1 MIRRTAEPEPE
12 VLDLA
17 EAAKL
22 YKVSSRTLGD
32 LAKAG
37 AVPCRR
43 VGKQFRF
50 SRAQLLEWIRNNER
64 RTESE

>member
-1 MIRRTAEPEPE
+1 MIRRTAEPEQE

-17 EAAKL
+17 EAAAL
-22 YKVSSRTLGD
+22 YKVSSRTLGE

-50 SRAQLLEWIRNNER
+50 SRAQLLEWIRNNEQ
-64 RTESE
+64 ENQK